1 MESNVTISNEVS
13 ITVVTDMFT
22 NMLPRDLQ
30 LENNVSLLRENLS
43 LLLSLFFTHSSQDL
57 VEVFNNILNETHE
70 TGWQQLQTV
79 GSGSQT
85 LLRNAERYGAYLA
98 SRANNIDEP
107 LVLVRENISEFYMYL
122 HNHYMYELLHT
133 YVDWY
138 L

>member
-1 MESNVTISNEVS
+1 MESNVTISTEVS
-13 ITVVTDMFT
+13 IPVFTDVFM
-22 NMLPRDLQ
+22 NMLPWDLQ
-30 LENNVSLLRENLS
+30 LANNVSLLRENLS
-43 LLLSLFFTHSSQDL
+43 LLLFFTHSPQDL

-79 GSGSQT
+79 DSGSQT

-98 SRANNIDEP
+98 STVNDTDEP
-107 LVLVRENISEFYMYL
+107 LVLVRENISEFHL
-122 HNHYMYELLHT
+122 HDHYMYELLHT